1 MTPCWSSSAS
11 LRPSFSSLACSLESL
26 LGEDG
31 LSEYQEM
38 YRSYMARLPI
48 LHRLGTREET
58 PLPPY
63 QPSPAE
69 GYIQLEAVAG
79 INKDSS
85 PSSYIKMENNAGY
98 SRHTTTP
105 EGYIALMDISNK

>member
-1 MTPCWSSSAS
+1 MTPCWASSAS
-11 LRPSFSSLACSLESL
+11 LRPSFSSLASSLETL
-26 LGEDG
+26 LGEEG

-38 YRSYMARLPI
+38 YSSYMARLPI
-48 LHRLGTREET
+48 LHRVWAREET

-63 QPSPAE
+63 PGE
-69 GYIQLEAVAG
+69 GYIQLEAGAG

-85 PSSYIKMENNAGY
+85 YIEMENNTGY

-105 EGYIALMDISNK
+105 GGYIALMDISNK